1 MSERTHAPRSG
12 GRVKDQR
19 GTVPARD
26 ADTQPGAAQ
35 RRAGQSGAGQSSDA
49 RGARHFDGAEDG
61 RSDTRRSG
69 IRGSAGEPAS
79 RGSGREGSL
88 PRARARDNADDVRG
102 DQRRSGSDLARGKGR
117 RPEPMVGKSRAEAGA
132 PRRRDT
138 GSIAPRKRDTGLV
151 EGRKRDTGA
160 VEAGKRDTGAVEG
173 RKRDLGVL
181 AERGLGKGARSG
193 RLRDNR
199 DSRGG
204 RPVLDAP
211 VDGTAA
217 LKPIEVEVAAPEPLR
232 VTGPVRTTGE
242 VVTPMLRVAPPA
254 PVSAPRAPFV
264 ASVIGVVIVGV
275 LGILMINTKTNENSF
290 RIADLQKQG
299 AALDNQRQDLD
310 NQLVAVSNIG
320 NLGAAA
326 RRLGLVQA
334 DKPAMITLPDGKIIG
349 VLTPANGKPAV
360 TAEDGA
366 TPAGGKASTGPS
378 AGQAAP
384 ATGQPAGASNGAQG
398 TGTAGNGTAGNG
410 TTADG
415 SQMTG
420 TSSATGTGQ

>member
-26 ADTQPGAAQ
+26 ADTQDGA
-35 RRAGQSGAGQSSDA
+35 RRDNAGRRSDG
-49 RGARHFDGAEDG
+49 RGARHFDSADEG
-61 RSDTRRSG
+61 RGDTRRSG
-69 IRGSAGEPAS
+69 IRASAGEPAS

-88 PRARARDNADDVRG
+88 PRARGRDNADDVRG
-102 DQRRSGSDLARGKGR
+102 EQRRSGSDLARGKGR
-117 RPEPMVGKSRAEAGA
+117 RPEPMVGKARSEAGT
-132 PRRRDT
+132 PRKRDT
-138 GSIAPRKRDTGLV
+138 GPIAPRKRDTGSV
-151 EGRKRDTGA
+151 ETRKRDMGS
-160 VEAGKRDTGAVEG
+160 VEG

-181 AERGLGKGARSG
+181 AERGLGKGVRSG

-204 RPVLDAP
+204 RSVLDAP

-217 LKPIEVEVAAPEPLR
+217 LKPIEVEVAEPEPLR

-299 AALDNQRQDLD
+299 SALDSQQQDLD

-334 DKPAMITLPDGKIIG
+334 ENPAMITLPDGKIIG

-366 TPAGGKASTGPS
+366 KGTGTPS
-378 AGQAAP
+378 
-384 ATGQPAGASNGAQG
+384 GAQSPGTAG

-410 TTADG
+410 TAGSGTAGSGTAGNGITADG

-420 TSSATGTGQ
+420 TSSGATGTGQ